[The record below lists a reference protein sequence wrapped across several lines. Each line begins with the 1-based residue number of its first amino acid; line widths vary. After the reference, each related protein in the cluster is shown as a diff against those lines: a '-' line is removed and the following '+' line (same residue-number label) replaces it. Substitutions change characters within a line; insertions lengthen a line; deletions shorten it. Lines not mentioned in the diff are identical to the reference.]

1 MPDLPLVQQIFLGGV
16 VAFFSTF
23 IVVMGGT
30 YYYVNRKG

>member
-1 MPDLPLVQQIFLGGV
+1 MPDLPLIQQIFLGGV
-16 VAFFSTF
+16 VTAFAAF